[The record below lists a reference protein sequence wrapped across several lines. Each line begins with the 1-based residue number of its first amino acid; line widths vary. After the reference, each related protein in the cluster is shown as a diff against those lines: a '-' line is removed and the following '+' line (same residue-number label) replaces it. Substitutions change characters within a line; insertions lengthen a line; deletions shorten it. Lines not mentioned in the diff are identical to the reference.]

1 MKKIF
6 KVIAKV
12 VVGCLALVGAAA
24 IIMAT
29 LFLNSWPS
37 MHWPDIQNSQILRT
51 DCATLLEKHEANVIP
66 EVQWP
71 QSIQIL
77 KPKAVQTYGNCVIIT
92 ISGGGIGSGWGFV
105 VYPNQA
111 LISSERQTG
120 MQIWG
125 TGQQGIFKFQTIK

>member
-1 MKKIF
+1 MY
-6 KVIAKV
+6 
-12 VVGCLALVGAAA
+12 
-24 IIMAT
+24 
-29 LFLNSWPS
+29 
-37 MHWPDIQNSQILRT
+37 WPDIQNSQALRA
-51 DCATLLEKHEANVIP
+51 DCAALLDKHEADVIP
-66 EVQWP
+66 KVKWP

-77 KPKAVQTYGNCVIIT
+77 EPKAVQTYGNCVIIT

-125 TGQQGIFKFQTIK
+125 TGQQGIFKFQTIE